1 MKRLVK
7 ASADA
12 EFDQGIEIKNR
23 ILEAVDHISEPAKF
37 RTSSVTTKG
46 AKGTDTIRLSI
57 SKDHL
62 GYRSTLH
69 IGDGARFEAESDSFE
84 EAKDAFNDLA
94 DKYIRYSFKWRG
106 RKLTDEEY
114 RDLTNGL

>member
-12 EFDQGIEIKNR
+12 EFDQGIDIKNR
-23 ILEAVDHISEPAKF
+23 ILQAVNNIKEPAKF
-37 RTSSVTTKG
+37 RTNSVTTKG

-62 GYRSTLH
+62 GYGSTLH

-84 EAKDAFNDLA
+84 EAKQAFEDLA